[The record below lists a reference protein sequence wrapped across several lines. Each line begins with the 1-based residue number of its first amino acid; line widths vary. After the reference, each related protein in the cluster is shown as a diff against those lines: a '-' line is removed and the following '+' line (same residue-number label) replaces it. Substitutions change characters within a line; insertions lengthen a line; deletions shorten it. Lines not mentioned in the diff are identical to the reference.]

1 MCINLFEVVLR
12 IRKNNCMCV
21 FVCVCILTQEGCF
34 QIVIQIKQRDL
45 SGKASLW
52 AG

>member
-1 MCINLFEVVLR
+1 
-12 IRKNNCMCV
+12 MCV

-52 AG
+52 AGQLRSKVVQQPLLLPSM